1 MPDIARSPAVP
12 SRSNRALDAVLIGLP
27 DAITSVC
34 CLWVWIHPFALG
46 TDAVKCVVL
55 MMLMEFILL
64 NATGFFTAIP
74 FMIDLGRTTRFAM
87 LLGLCLVYLT
97 LIAGF
102 AIPFH
107 AVWPYFTFGWLAA
120 AKLAWIARNRRVT
133 SGEQMWL
140 TGTWAVS
147 VVAYLGAVG
156 IGVTQD
162 LPHLGIVPAIVP
174 SLHLP
179 SGGGE
184 WMDTPHKAVASAV
197 FYFAAVAI
205 FKWLYVAFRKNQ
217 PVRGQ
222 DTDVDS
228 DSAGGFDPVVD

>member
-1 MPDIARSPAVP
+1 MPDIARSPALP
-12 SRSNRALDAVLIGLP
+12 SRSNRLLDAVMIGLP
-27 DAITSVC
+27 DAITSAC
-34 CLWVWIHPFALG
+34 CLWVWINPMALG

-74 FMIDLGRTTRFAM
+74 FMVDLGRTTRFAM
-87 LLGLCLVYLT
+87 LLGLCLVYLA

-107 AVWPYFTFGWLAA
+107 AIWPYFTFGWLAA
-120 AKLAWIARNRRVT
+120 AKLAWIARNRRV
-133 SGEQMWL
+133 SASEQMWL

-147 VVAYLGAVG
+147 VVAYLGAAG
-156 IGVTQD
+156 IGLTGN
-162 LPHLGIVPAIVP
+162 LPRLGIVPSIVP

-179 SGGGE
+179 MDGA
-184 WMDTPHKAVASAV
+184 WMKTPHEAVAAAV

-222 DTDVDS
+222 GQDADS
-228 DSAGGFDPVVD
+228 GSANGFDPVVD